1 MNGFATADFW
11 FMFLL
16 PGGIGWFS
24 WMLMTFKAK
33 DDDRLGSSLRQAFGE
48 HSRTLALSGLAHLV
62 MCVLLHE
69 EVLSPVASAIGFGMK
84 LDLNIVTALVSGY
97 GANSV
102 AFKVLGL
109 VPKKIKDRIDSQ
121 ETGGD
126 K

>member
-16 PGGIGWFS
+16 PGGIGWLAWILF
-24 WMLMTFKAK
+24 TFKAK
-33 DDDRLGSSLRQAFGE
+33 DDDRIGSSLREAFGE
-48 HSRTLALSGLAHLV
+48 HSRTLALSALAHLV

-69 EVLSPVASAIGFGMK
+69 ETLSPVAASLGFAMK
-84 LDLNIVTALVSGY
+84 LDLNIVTALASGY

-109 VPKKIKDRIDSQ
+109 IPKKIGDRVDSQ
-121 ETGGD
+121 GGD